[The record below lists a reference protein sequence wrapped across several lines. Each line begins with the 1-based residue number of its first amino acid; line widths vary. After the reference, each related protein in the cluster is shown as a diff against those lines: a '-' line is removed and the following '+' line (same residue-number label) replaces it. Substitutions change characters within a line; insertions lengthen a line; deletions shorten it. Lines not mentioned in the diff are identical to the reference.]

1 MASLGGVIGGMVTG
15 YSSQI
20 LGRRLAIMIAC
31 GFGGALLYPYIFTRG
46 DGIHA
51 AAFFIQFCVQ
61 GAWYVQPFERS
72 FLSRQFLGVETLCR
86 PFKLFTEGFL

>member
-1 MASLGGVIGGMVTG
+1 MVTG

-31 GFGGALLYPYIFTRG
+31 VIGGLLLYPYIFIKG

-61 GAWYVQPFERS
+61 GAWSVVPIHLIEVGNRELIVSFVTHFLMDQKARVQAR
-72 FLSRQFLGVETLCR
+72 
-86 PFKLFTEGFL
+86 